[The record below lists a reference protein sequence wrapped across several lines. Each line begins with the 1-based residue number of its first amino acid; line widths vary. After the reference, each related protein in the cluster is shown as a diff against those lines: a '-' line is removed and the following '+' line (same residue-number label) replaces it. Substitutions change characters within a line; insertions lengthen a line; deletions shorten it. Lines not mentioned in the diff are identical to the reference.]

1 LVDFSSSC
9 AIYHVFISAPG
20 ETVSIAEE
28 MAARDALSKLM
39 NVSFSSKPLQWSEQS
54 KDFKLSYE
62 RQNQSINE
70 KTSQFKDLLITSHM

>member
-1 LVDFSSSC
+1 M
-9 AIYHVFISAPG
+9 YHGFISAAG

-39 NVSFSSKPLQWSEQS
+39 NVSFSSKPLQWSGQS

-62 RQNQSINE
+62 RQNQSIN
-70 KTSQFKDLLITSHM
+70 DLLKDTQNLQLEEESNNLHV

>member
-1 LVDFSSSC
+1 
-9 AIYHVFISAPG
+9 
-20 ETVSIAEE
+20 

-62 RQNQSINE
+62 RQNQSINGLL
-70 KTSQFKDLLITSHM
+70 KDTQNLQLEEESTNLHV

>member
-1 LVDFSSSC
+1 
-9 AIYHVFISAPG
+9 
-20 ETVSIAEE
+20 

-62 RQNQSINE
+62 RQNQSINGLL
-70 KTSQFKDLLITSHM
+70 KDTQNLQLDEESTNLHV

>member
-1 LVDFSSSC
+1 
-9 AIYHVFISAPG
+9 
-20 ETVSIAEE
+20 

-62 RQNQSINE
+62 KQNQSINGLL
-70 KTSQFKDLLITSHM
+70 KDTQNLQLEEESTNLHV

>member
-1 LVDFSSSC
+1 
-9 AIYHVFISAPG
+9 
-20 ETVSIAEE
+20 

-62 RQNQSINE
+62 RQNQSINGLLKDTQNLQLE
-70 KTSQFKDLLITSHM
+70 EESTSLHV